1 MKTNNILSFTVLA
14 TLLAAGCSKTEVE
27 PQSWRTDPDAV
38 IVDASVGAMTRSNPL
53 GNESE
58 QRTFNVGDEITITQP
73 DAGSS
78 VIYKFDGTSW
88 SPSGGDYL
96 VWSDKGMNFVAWYP
110 TKDPSLVTDQSTLE
124 GIAKADVMYCMTGFG
139 AIPSDHR
146 LRLSFGRQCAL
157 VTVRIKGYND
167 EFDPA
172 TDKITDMRIY
182 LSDLDKNQDQ
192 AVKPYVRDASGAGQS
207 SDAAGTV
214 GFSYSAIGLRATDS
228 ESDLFIEFKV
238 GEKTM
243 TVSGCP
249 SLDFGMAYTFNLTVG
264 KARIEAGD
272 VTVSDWSDPVD
283 LNGGNEFEA
292 GVDGEVWDGTVA
304 TSFESGTGT
313 EADPYIIATPS
324 QLAYLA
330 QQVNK
335 SDQTLG
341 GEIHA
346 FEGKYYKQTNDF
358 VLANIP
364 WTPIGCTR
372 SYGYNYTA
380 TIYFS
385 GHYDGNG
392 KKVYGLNVKR
402 QEVSYCGL
410 FGAVSRGSISNCTV
424 FGRVEGENSTRVG
437 GVVGCLAD
445 GATMTN
451 CAAEVTVKGETWV
464 GGLCG
469 SLYGASI
476 SGCSVVNCSV
486 EGASSVG
493 CLVGYI
499 WGYDGSAALKDC
511 SASGVV
517 TGAQNIGGVV
527 GYVGKS
533 AAPMEIS
540 GCTVNADLTVLA
552 SVTTTGKWG
561 KTYKGDSCGGLAGFV
576 DYKTEDKPGS
586 AKFSGCGFNG
596 TITKGGKNVVNVGA
610 AIGCDW
616 SDATF
621 TGCWYNADKTD
632 DLPLVAKI
640 EKDAVGKEYT
650 GIEARHLGN

>member
-38 IVDASVGAMTRSNPL
+38 IVDASVGTLTRSNPL
-53 GNESE
+53 GDESE
-58 QRTFNVGDEITITQP
+58 QSTFNVGDEITITQP

-146 LRLSFGRQCAL
+146 LRLSLGRQCAL

-182 LSDLDKNQDQ
+182 LSDLDKNQDH

-207 SDAAGTV
+207 SDAAGAV

-238 GEKTM
+238 GGKTM

-249 SLDFGMAYTFNLTVG
+249 SLDFGKAYTFNLTVG

-292 GVDGEVWDGTVA
+292 GIDGEVWDGTVA

-313 EADPYIIATPS
+313 EADPYIIATPA

-330 QQVNK
+330 QQVNN
-335 SDQTLG
+335 
-341 GEIHA
+341 GERYS
-346 FEGKYYKQTNDF
+346 GKYFKLTS
-358 VLANIP
+358 NIFFENLP
-364 WTPIGCTR
+364 WTPIGNG
-372 SYGYNYTA
+372 SSP
-380 TIYFS
+380 FS
-385 GHYDGNG
+385 GRFDGGG
-392 KKVYGLNVKR
+392 KRVFMLNVNDNS
-402 QEVSYCGL
+402 SYAGL
-410 FGAVSRGSISNCTV
+410 FGHVNLGSVKNVVIESANIVCSSDAAVLCGWAQGAVIENCSVRGN
-424 FGRVEGENSTRVG
+424 VEGSGSCVG
-437 GVVGCLAD
+437 GLVGWGKSSNIKGC
-445 GATMTN
+445 T
-451 CAAEVTVKGETWV
+451 AEVTVKGDAFIGGICGQVNSGSTVSGCSLINSSVEGTDNFFGGVGGIAGKIENKQTVLEKCEVRGGTVKGKKYV
-464 GGLCG
+464 GGL
-469 SLYGASI
+469 
-476 SGCSVVNCSV
+476 
-486 EGASSVG
+486 VG
-493 CLVGYI
+493 RVQ
-499 WGYDGSAALKDC
+499 YDGPKVADC
-511 SASGVV
+511 SAYVDVRSEG
-517 TGAQNIGGVV
+517 IGGGLV
-527 GYVGKS
+527 G
-533 AAPMEIS
+533 
-540 GCTVNADLTVLA
+540 DLYDNSSTWLN
-552 SVTTTGKWG
+552 
-561 KTYKGDSCGGLAGFV
+561 
-576 DYKTEDKPGS
+576 
-586 AKFSGCGFNG
+586 CGFDG
-596 TITKGGKNVVNVGA
+596 TITYTGSGTAWLGA
-610 AIGCDW
+610 AVGKDE
-616 SDATF
+616 SAATF
-621 TGCWYNADKTD
+621 TNCWYNADKTG

-640 EKDAVGKEYT
+640 DKDAVDKDYS
-650 GIEARHLGN
+650 GIEPRHLGN

>member
-14 TLLAAGCSKTEVE
+14 ALLAVGCSKTEVQ
-27 PQSWRTDPDAV
+27 PQTWRSDPDAV
-38 IVDASVGAMTRSNPL
+38 IIDASVGAVTKSNPL
-53 GNESE
+53 GNSSE
-58 QRTFNVGDEITITQP
+58 QQTFNAGDEITITQP
-73 DAGSS
+73 KVGSS
-78 VIYKFDGTSW
+78 VVYKFDGTSW
-88 SPSGGDYL
+88 SPSGGNYL
-96 VWSDKGMNFVAWYP
+96 VWSDKGKEFEAWYP
-110 TKDPSLVTDQSTLE
+110 SKDPVFETDQSTME
-124 GIAKADVMYCMTGFG
+124 DIAKADVMSCSTDYLI
-139 AIPSDHR
+139 IPSDHR
-146 LRLSFGRQCAL
+146 LKLSFYRDRSL

-172 TDKITDMRIY
+172 TDEITDMRIY
-182 LSDLDKNQDQ
+182 LTDATGNADQ
-192 AVKPYVRDASGAGQS
+192 AVKPYVRDASGSGQA

-214 GFSYSAIGLRATDS
+214 GFSYSAIGLRASGS
-228 ESDLFIEFKV
+228 ESNLFIEFKV
-238 GEKTM
+238 GEKTL
-243 TVSGCP
+243 TVTGCP
-249 SLDFGMAYTFNLTVG
+249 TLEAGNAYTFNLTVG

-283 LNGGNEFEA
+283 LNEGDEFEA
-292 GVDGEVWDGTVA
+292 GIDGEVWDGTVA

-313 EADPYIIATPS
+313 ETDPYIIATPS

-341 GEIHA
+341 GDINA

-358 VLANIP
+358 VLANKP

-372 SYGYNYTA
+372 RYGFNYTA

-385 GHYDGNG
+385 GHFDGNG
-392 KKVYGLNVKR
+392 KKVYGLNVK
-402 QEVSYCGL
+402 QDDSYGGL
-410 FGAVSRGSISNCTV
+410 FGAVSRGSISNCIV
-424 FGRVEGENSTRVG
+424 FGRVDAASNTG
-437 GVVGCLAD
+437 GIVGCLSD

-451 CAAEVTVKGETWV
+451 CAAEVTVKGKTWV

-469 SLYGASI
+469 TLYSASI

-486 EGASSVG
+486 DGVQNVG
-493 CLVGYI
+493 CLLGYI
-499 WGYDGSAALKDC
+499 SGIYGSAALKDC
-511 SASGVV
+511 SASGIV
-517 TGAQNIGGVV
+517 TGAQYVGGVV
-527 GYVGKS
+527 GYVGQS
-533 AAPMEIS
+533 IEPMEIS

-552 SVTTTGKWG
+552 SVTTTGTWG
-561 KTYKGDSCGGLAGFV
+561 QTYKGTTCGGLAGFV
-576 DYKTEDKPGS
+576 DYKTEDKPES

-596 TITKGGKNVVNVGA
+596 TITKGGKDVANVGA
-610 AIGCDW
+610 AIGCDQ

-621 TGCWYNADKTD
+621 TGCWYNADKAG

-640 EKDAVGKEYT
+640 EDDAVGKEYT